1 MYCAQQN
8 DCTNNL
14 KLVKRFK
21 QENNELNRLM
31 LKNGVKIPAVHT
43 CHVQ

>member
-8 DCTNNL
+8 DRTNNL